1 MPFSSVCVLRW
12 CRSGGGTVSTVS
24 LSVSQRVSVSRS
36 GLLAVRRP
44 NDGLRAPRARLYR
57 LTHWLTGRHTD
68 CPPRCESC
76 RYCALRAVRWCALV
90 APMLSLPRNCGRQ
103 DEKSASERA
112 CAFGKKI
119 LQHSAAEGNQLFP
132 SGSWSSSS
140 TTAMERERERKG
152 HRHIQLVVIASFLSR
167 FCSLSLSRP
176 LW

>member
-103 DEKSASERA
+103 EEKSASESSE
-112 CAFGKKI
+112 KKYR
-119 LQHSAAEGNQLFP
+119 
-132 SGSWSSSS
+132 S
-140 TTAMERERERKG
+140 TLRLKETNCFLVDRGRHRRRRRWKGRERGKDTDTFN
-152 HRHIQLVVIASFLSR
+152 S
-167 FCSLSLSRP
+167 
-176 LW
+176 W